1 MEIAA
6 LRAPE
11 SKFAGIGIALGFFVS
26 CILALADGL
35 FLPNFEFYWGSQ
47 LAVIVIIFLLR
58 PRPAIIGVLS
68 VYLAVMLIGF
78 NAWLGIRSNLNADGG
93 VWFLYLVLLVGATA
107 GCVIA
112 IYWLRKKKTFS
123 SFQAASVVAA
133 TAIGGSTLSMIMGCY
148 SVFYCH

>member
-148 SVFYCH
+148 SVFYCY